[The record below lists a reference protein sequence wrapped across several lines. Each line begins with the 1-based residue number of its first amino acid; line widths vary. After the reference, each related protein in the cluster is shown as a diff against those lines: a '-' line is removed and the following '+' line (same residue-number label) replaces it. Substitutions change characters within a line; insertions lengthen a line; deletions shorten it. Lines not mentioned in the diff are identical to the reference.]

1 MAAHRAP
8 TAVPPPRSAKCSDC
22 SKQRFQGVCALKCKQ
37 SKGFAPVCA
46 KVTEKGETRHRVFT
60 NRCVLDCANEVS
72 GGGGVAGGRLRD
84 TCSSSSSL
92 THFAPPPLPL

>member
-1 MAAHRAP
+1 MRRMAAHRAP

-72 GGGGVAGGRLRD
+72 GGGGWPGAACATPAAAAAV
-84 TCSSSSSL
+84 
-92 THFAPPPLPL
+92 